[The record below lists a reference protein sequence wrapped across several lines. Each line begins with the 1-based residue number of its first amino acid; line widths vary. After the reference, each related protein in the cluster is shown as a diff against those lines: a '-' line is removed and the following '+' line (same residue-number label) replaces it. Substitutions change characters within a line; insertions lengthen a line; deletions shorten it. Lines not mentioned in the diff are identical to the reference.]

1 LTKFLRID
9 KKVLF
14 AVKPNHPEGSE
25 GGPLYGPVGNYGQN
39 RKTFARYTGKT
50 VNNKVAEVESAFPTN
65 VKPGDQVELAA
76 TYALLDASPDADIK
90 ITEIREIRYE
100 GELVGRP
107 KVTLTHKGGTYS
119 STVPLFLPKDAKT
132 GTYKV
137 IITIQTPNT
146 RDSGEINFTVT

>member
-1 LTKFLRID
+1 VGAL
-9 KKVLF
+9 
-14 AVKPNHPEGSE
+14 E
-25 GGPLYGPVGNYGQN
+25 GGKIGHYTYEVKNTYEETSEEYNYQPASG
-39 RKTFARYTGKT
+39 TI
-50 VNNKVAEVESAFPTN
+50 
-65 VKPGDQVELAA
+65 GDQVELAA